1 MPATTEAGVFDESGL
16 LAKAREGDIAA
27 FNELGL
33 PLVVAGTGEEVA
45 VQRAL
50 ANLMAGRTVIVI
62 AHRITSARRADTVLV
77 LDGANTRFEIVCTAA
92 LATRILGH
100 VVTEFEGRAVTAFS
114 LDVEAVP
121 ADHFS

>member
-1 MPATTEAGVFDESGL
+1 VVEWWITMDPVKT
-16 LAKAREGDIAA
+16 AKVK
-27 FNELGL
+27 
-33 PLVVAGTGEEVA
+33 LVVVIAPFELAEHLTRDF
-45 VQRAL
+45 RAL
-50 ANLMAGRTVIVI
+50 GVVGST
-62 AHRITSARRADTVLV
+62 TSRVNGHGVHGTREYGA